1 MFWSIRKSGE
11 VLGKLMSRGFCAT
24 SLPMYDFTPTFY
36 ADLVYNLIKIMGRID
51 FSDQFRKILIPY
63 KRIAYN
69 LNA

>member
-11 VLGKLMSRGFCAT
+11 VLGKLMSRGLCAS

-36 ADLVYNLIKIMGRID
+36 ADLVYNFIKIMGRTD
-51 FSDQFRKILIPY
+51 FSDQFRKILIRY

-69 LNA
+69 LNI